1 MTDKELR
8 HGRIQVAPQAI
19 ATIAGRAVLECYGVV
34 GMSAKTLR
42 DGLAVLLQREN
53 PYRGVEVQFV
63 DGHKIIID
71 LYVIIEYGLRISEVA
86 QNIMEGVRFAV
97 ERALGLPVVQVN
109 VHVQGIHVSDT
120 D

>member
-1 MTDKELR
+1 MTESELR
-8 HGRIQVAPQAI
+8 HGRIEVSPLAI
-19 ATIAGRAVLECYGVV
+19 ATIAGRAVLGCYGVV

-63 DGHKIIID
+63 DRYKIIID
-71 LYVIIEYGLRISEVA
+71 LYVVVEYGVRISEVA
-86 QNIMEGVRFAV
+86 RNIMDAVKFAV
-97 ERALGLPVVQVN
+97 EKALGLPVVQVN
-109 VHVQGIHVSDT
+109 IHVQGLHVSDA